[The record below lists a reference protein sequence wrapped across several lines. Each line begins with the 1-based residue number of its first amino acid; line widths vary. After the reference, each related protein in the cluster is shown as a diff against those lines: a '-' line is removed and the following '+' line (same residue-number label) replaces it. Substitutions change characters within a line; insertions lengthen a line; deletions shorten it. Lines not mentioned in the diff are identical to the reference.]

1 MWLLAKGSVSVRL
14 GMADGHTGRR
24 VASLARGTTFGE
36 MVLLETARRS
46 ATVVADEPV
55 LCYELRRESFAEM
68 VTDHPV
74 IATKLL
80 SNLGRELTRRLRQTS
95 EELRHVSS

>member
-1 MWLLAKGSVSVRL
+1 
-14 GMADGHTGRR
+14 
-24 VASLARGTTFGE
+24 
-36 MVLLETARRS
+36 
-46 ATVVADEPV
+46 
-55 LCYELRRESFAEM
+55 M